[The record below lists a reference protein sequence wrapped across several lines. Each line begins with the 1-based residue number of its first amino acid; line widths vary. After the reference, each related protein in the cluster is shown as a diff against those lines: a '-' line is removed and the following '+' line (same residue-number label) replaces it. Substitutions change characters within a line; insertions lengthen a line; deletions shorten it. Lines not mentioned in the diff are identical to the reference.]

1 MKAVKAGTS
10 GGRGSPGPF
19 SHLKPDVTSVTSV
32 LMSFS
37 NGDWQMAY
45 FLLSIFLRRN
55 FEPDLV
61 TYNTLMNACVKG
73 LQWERTLQILNGL
86 LKWEVGELTP
96 NGISPGEKS
105 FLQAIQAC
113 NLSGEWQQALLVLE
127 KVQCFFVYS
136 LLCTR
141 KSRTRHIYTYDIYN
155 TIFYCIYI
163 YMYVYIR
170 IHMYIFIY
178 IHMYVHI

>member
-1 MKAVKAGTS
+1 MGPLNAKAVKAGTS
-10 GGRGSPGPF
+10 GGRCSPGPF
-19 SHLKPDVTSVTSV
+19 SHLKLDVTSVTSV

-45 FLLSIFLRRN
+45 FLLSRFLRRN

-86 LKWEVGELTP
+86 LKCEVGELIP

-127 KVQCFFVYS
+127 KVLCFFVYS
-136 LLCTR
+136 LLCTG
-141 KSRTRHIYTYDIYN
+141 KSRISH
-155 TIFYCIYI
+155 IYI
-163 YMYVYIR
+163 YIYVCCVQYICEMYVCN
-170 IHMYIFIY
+170 
-178 IHMYVHI
+178 